1 MASSE
6 NERKEAVEK
15 EMKIREE
22 NNQWIDVEK
31 GTRKKGIK
39 SWSEIIKFGA

>member
-31 GTRKKGIK
+31 GTRKKEIK
-39 SWSEIIKFGA
+39 SWSEIIKFWA